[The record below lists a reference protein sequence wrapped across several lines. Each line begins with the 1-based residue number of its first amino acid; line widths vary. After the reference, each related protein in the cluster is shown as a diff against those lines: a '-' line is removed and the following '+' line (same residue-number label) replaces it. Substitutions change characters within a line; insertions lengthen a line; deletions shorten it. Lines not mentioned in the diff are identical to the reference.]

1 MHEIT
6 DQDVSKSGKKVEL
19 RKVAKALA
27 DNRRAAALCLKDSI
41 AEWEKFAPQLEAT
54 GLDHFL
60 AWETVP
66 LVDYLIHY
74 LQNDDPHWLDL
85 FVGERLKQLHWAP
98 DNLEQMIDRRQRVFT
113 ADRTALLNLLAPH
126 ISASDLDQFAAC
138 LDEIR
143 ELVTVRA
150 QSSREV
156 KILLVGDCLFLDLC
170 TFLAVPLLD
179 RGITLRPV
187 YATSKNPIE
196 LRTALRGLAGEK
208 FDLICYSPYSY
219 EFNVALAQTHYPKG
233 IFSSGRTLRK
243 LAGDAHRQIVSTL
256 RLLSEEF
263 DCNVFVHNTANI
275 RRHSDAV
282 ASYAKS
288 FVTSHARK
296 IAAKEANAL
305 LAHEVADR
313 NMVAAKPVV
322 VIDELELVDKFGELA
337 LGKKFYDSEPQ
348 HPTVMAL
355 RLAEIYR
362 DIVCAA
368 KYLVG
373 KKVIVADL
381 DNTLWKGVIGEGNV
395 EHDHRR
401 QQVLKLLRQKGVLL
415 TIASKND
422 PVNVR
427 WNGASLQ
434 DSDFVSMQ
442 INWGSKTTSIKR
454 IGEELNLKLK
464 DFVFID
470 DRPDEREMV
479 QLSIPGIYC
488 MDATIE
494 STWRMLEWWAAA
506 LPEQNEGDRTQM
518 YHERKQRQAHL
529 DSVAE
534 KEDDQQLLASLGLRL
549 EIRSASQKE
558 MSRVAE
564 LINRTNQFNTCGSR
578 VSNQQVSAWID
589 SAQHQVLVA
598 EAADKFGTMGV
609 ISAMIVEQVPDA
621 LQIPVWVLSCRVFG
635 FGIENAMLN
644 QVRRSAQR
652 LGLDTVRGLMVETP
666 NNQPCREVY
675 SSNGFSWNGT
685 VWELQGVAPGSEPA
699 WLSITALE
707 DDPVSSRG

>member
-1 MHEIT
+1 MRQIK
-6 DQDVSKSGKKVEL
+6 DQTAAVSGKDPDFSK
-19 RKVAKALA
+19 LA
-27 DNRRAAALCLKDSI
+27 EVLKIHRREVALCLKDSI
-41 AEWEKFAPQLEAT
+41 ETWEKFAPQLESS
-54 GLDHFL
+54 GLEDFL
-60 AWETVP
+60 SWECNP
-66 LVDYLIHY
+66 LADYLIHH
-74 LQNDDPHWLDL
+74 LQTGESHWRDL
-85 FVGERLKQLHWAP
+85 FVGERLKQLHWAE
-98 DNLEQMIDRRQRVFT
+98 DNLEQAVERRERVFS
-113 ADRTALLNLLAPH
+113 ADRASLLKLITPH
-126 ISASDLDQFAAC
+126 VPAASLNDFATY

-143 ELVTVRA
+143 ELVTTRA
-150 QSSREV
+150 RSSREV

-187 YATSKNPIE
+187 YATSKNPVE
-196 LRTALRGLAGEK
+196 LRSMLRGLKSEK

-219 EFNVALAQTHYPKG
+219 EFNVLLAQTHYPRG
-233 IFSSGRTLRK
+233 IFSSGRKLRN

-275 RRHSDAV
+275 RRHSESFT
-282 ASYAKS
+282 SYAKS

-296 IAAKEANAL
+296 TAAKEANAL

-313 NMVAAKPVV
+313 NLLVPKPVV
-322 VIDELELVDKFGELA
+322 VIDELELVKKYGELR
-337 LGKKFYDSEPQ
+337 LGKKVYDSEPQ
-348 HPTVMAL
+348 HPTMMAL
-355 RLAEIYR
+355 RLADTYR
-362 DIVCAA
+362 DIISTA
-368 KYLVG
+368 KFLIG

-381 DNTLWKGVIGEGNV
+381 DNTLWNGVIGEGNV

-401 QQVLKLLRQKGVLL
+401 QNILKLLRQKGVLL

-422 PVNVR
+422 PANVR

-434 DSDFVSMQ
+434 DTDFVSVQ

-479 QLSIPGIYC
+479 QLSIPGIHC
-488 MDATIE
+488 MDATVE

-506 LPEQNEGDRTQM
+506 LPEQIEGDRTQM
-518 YHERKQRQAHL
+518 YHERKQRQSHL
-529 DSVAE
+529 DAAAE

-549 EIRSASQKE
+549 EIRAASQKE
-558 MSRVAE
+558 TLRVAE

-578 VSNQQVSAWID
+578 VSNQQITSWID
-589 SAQHQVLVA
+589 SDQHQVLIA
-598 EAADKFGTMGV
+598 EASDKFGTMGV
-609 ISAMIVEQVPDA
+609 ISAMIVEQSADA
-621 LQIPVWVLSCRVFG
+621 LEIPIWVLSCRVFG

-644 QVRRSAQR
+644 HVRRGAGR
-652 LGLDTVRGLMVETP
+652 LDLDTVRGLILETP

-675 SSNGFSWNGT
+675 SSNGFTFNGSA
-685 VWELQGVAPGSEPA
+685 WEIREGEPGTDPA
-699 WLSITALE
+699 WLAVTA
-707 DDPVSSRG
+707 DDGIATPRR